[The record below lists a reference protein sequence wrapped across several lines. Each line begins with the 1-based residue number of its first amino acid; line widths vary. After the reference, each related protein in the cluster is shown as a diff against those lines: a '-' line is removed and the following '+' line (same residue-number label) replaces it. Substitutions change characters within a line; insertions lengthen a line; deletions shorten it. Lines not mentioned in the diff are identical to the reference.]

1 MSTAEDESALNP
13 EELARVYDRFV
24 SARWRGEDE
33 AADAFATWFE
43 AHWTGQAPP
52 EPDDP
57 PQGASLLGGSG
68 AGIRWYARNDVV
80 LGYVTGRA
88 GGCYRVDAGEE
99 IPSLTAPWDAVPTN
113 GSQSDRLIDQRV
125 SADTD
130 RRPPR
135 AGRRERYPDQE
146 PALPRTLRTTL
157 DADRFTRQT
166 PAPEP
171 AAATP
176 RR

>member
-1 MSTAEDESALNP
+1 MSTAEEESALNP
-13 EELARVYDRFV
+13 EALARVYDRFV

-88 GGCYRVDAGEE
+88 GGCYRVAAGEE
-99 IPSLTAPWDAVPTN
+99 IPSLTAPWDAVPAN
-113 GSQSDRLIDQRV
+113 GTQSDRLIAQRV
-125 SADTD
+125 SVETD

-135 AGRRERYPDQE
+135 AGHPENHPDQE
-146 PALPRTLRTTL
+146 LGFSRTLRTTM

-166 PAPEP
+166 PTGEP

-176 RR
+176 RW

>member
-1 MSTAEDESALNP
+1 MQTAEDQSTLSP

-80 LGYVTGRA
+80 LGYVTGRSD
-88 GGCYRVDAGEE
+88 GCYRVDAGEE
-99 IPSLTAPWDAVPTN
+99 IPSLTAPWDALPSN
-113 GSQSDRLIDQRV
+113 RSQTDQVISHRV
-125 SADTD
+125 SVETD
-130 RRPPR
+130 HRMSRG
-135 AGRRERYPDQE
+135 GRDDNPLLARGTLTT
-146 PALPRTLRTTL
+146 ALG
-157 DADRFTRQT
+157 ADRFARQAT
-166 PAPEP
+166 TGEP
-171 AAATP
+171 ATATP
-176 RR
+176 PR